1 MVSLALLV
9 TSVVS
14 AFLPWTSAQNTTTP
28 SAPGLTYLYTLNC
41 TLGTSIDIG
50 DGPKGQRVAI
60 PITGGSF
67 AGPRLSGKLG
77 LKSQRH
83 TTTACKTLLM
93 SLMLF
98 QAKY

>member
-9 TSVVS
+9 TSLMS

-50 DGPKGQRVAI
+50 NGPKGQRVAI

-77 LKSQRH
+77 LESQRQ
-83 TTTACKTLLM
+83 TTTACKTLM